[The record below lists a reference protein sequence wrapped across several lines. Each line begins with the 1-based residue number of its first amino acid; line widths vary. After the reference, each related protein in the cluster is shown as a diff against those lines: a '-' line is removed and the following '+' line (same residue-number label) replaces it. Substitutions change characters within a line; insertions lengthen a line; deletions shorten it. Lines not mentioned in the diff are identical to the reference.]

1 MIPIEETDL
10 YKRVKDKVQVK
21 IDLDDPN
28 RLPDLSIDIA
38 FRYLQAFPMDDLNE
52 STLMDNHIKILAET
66 AVYDILEQ
74 CGITRKDY
82 QFLMFC
88 KEFMG
93 KDYYDY
99 IPAYRGCR
107 MGSCDSRNEESS
119 GVVGEE

>member
-107 MGSCDSRNEESS
+107 MGSRDSRNEESS